1 MWLSAHERREARSRA
16 PEYARY
22 YVQRFGQTA
31 ALELSR
37 RIASPSTSRYYR
49 HLYRLALA
57 HVKVPH

>member
-22 YVQRFGQTA
+22 YVQRFGTDA
-31 ALELSR
+31 ANELAR
-37 RIASPSTSRYYR
+37 RIASASTSRYYR

-57 HVKVPH
+57 MVRKER